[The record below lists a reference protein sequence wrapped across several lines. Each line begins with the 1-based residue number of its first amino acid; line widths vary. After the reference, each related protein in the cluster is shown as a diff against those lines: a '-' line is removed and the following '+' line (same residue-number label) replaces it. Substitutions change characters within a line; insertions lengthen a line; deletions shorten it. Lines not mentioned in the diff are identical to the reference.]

1 VTSGELGTT
10 VRDMETNLRKAFSIA
25 KEWNAILLLDEADV
39 FMSKRSADNLEKNA
53 FVSVFLRLIEY
64 YRKCL
69 FLRPPLKSQSSASA
83 R

>member
-1 VTSGELGTT
+1 LTSGELGTT

-39 FMSKRSADNLEKNA
+39 FISKRSADNLENNA
-53 FVSVFLRLIEY
+53 FESVFLRLMEY

-69 FLRPPLKSQSSASA
+69 RIIFLV
-83 R
+83 